1 MNLKS
6 LLLACMVLQLVSCSG
21 NKEKKFEQKDK
32 SFYPIGS
39 FIRSELA
46 LVDSL
51 PIAVFKYTIK
61 DQKTDTQLLEKPA
74 FRKIAETFLT
84 PDITVDPMKKK
95 YKETVFMDETINTVT
110 FSYVTEDTS
119 AEIQKIDVFINPET
133 DKVKNIYVEKI
144 IRGRDSIIT
153 QKMIWIAGKHFQ
165 VSTMVT
171 HKDKAEETLQEK
183 FSWDMNQ

>member
-1 MNLKS
+1 MNFKS
-6 LLLACMVLQLVSCSG
+6 LILACIVIILASCSG
-21 NKEKKFEQKDK
+21 NAGKKFEQQDK

-39 FIRSELA
+39 FIRSELS

-61 DQKTDTQLLEKPA
+61 DQKTDTQLLDKPA
-74 FRKIAETFLT
+74 FRKIAEAFLT
-84 PDITVDPMKKK
+84 PDITVDPLKKK
-95 YKETVFMDETINTVT
+95 YKETVFMDATINSVT
-110 FSYVTEDTS
+110 FSYVTDDAS

-144 IRGRDSIIT
+144 TRGGDSSIT

-165 VSTMVT
+165 ISTMVT

-183 FSWDMNQ
+183 YSWDMNQ